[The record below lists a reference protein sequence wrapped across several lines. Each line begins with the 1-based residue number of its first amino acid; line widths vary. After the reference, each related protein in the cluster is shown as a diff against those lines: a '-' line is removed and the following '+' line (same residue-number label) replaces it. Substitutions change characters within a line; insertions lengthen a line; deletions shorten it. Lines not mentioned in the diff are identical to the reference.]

1 MKWGGKDRITI
12 FYWMYNIILKHFYC
26 SFFFKEEMFQK
37 GSPTPVKMF
46 II

>member
-1 MKWGGKDRITI
+1 MGGKRQNN
-12 FYWMYNIILKHFYC
+12 NILLDVQYHLKAFLLF
-26 SFFFKEEMFQK
+26 FFFKEEMFQK

>member
-1 MKWGGKDRITI
+1 MGKDRITI
-12 FYWMYNIILKHFYC
+12 FYWMYNIMLKHFYC
-26 SFFFKEEMFQK
+26 SFFKEEMFQK

>member
-1 MKWGGKDRITI
+1 MGGKRQNN
-12 FYWMYNIILKHFYC
+12 NILLDVQYHLKTFLLFF